1 MTRRTAEE
9 RHRIEQDVSTEL
21 MDVLVALHHPTRR
34 WLAELLW
41 VEGPATVG
49 RLAARTGLAVGSV
62 SHHLKPLHQQGF
74 IEPAPELARDTRESW
89 WRTTPRNL
97 SWSVEDFEP
106 DSLGRRVAD
115 QAEVENFRYQVRA
128 IQRGSRRWTTPR
140 PSGDAR
146 PGRPTAWSRP
156 RPSRRPTCTAAWT
169 PSSRRG
175 PRSPGTTSS
184 ERPDVVPPCG
194 PDRDPLLPQQPGA
207 PVTTTLIGAPPPPV
221 RRDPMVLT
229 WLVGV
234 AVSAFGDAVWIVALA
249 WTAAHTLVPGDGR
262 RGHRHRDAP
271 AGRARPRRWRD
282 RRPLGP
288 RAAC

>member
-9 RHRIEQDVSTEL
+9 RHRIERDVSTEL

-34 WLAELLW
+34 WLAELLRI
-41 VEGPATVG
+41 EGPATVG

-128 IQRGSRRWTTPR
+128 TQQWLKEMPAAPPEWRRAAGATDSLVNATVDQLADLHARLSAVLDDWTAECME
-140 PSGDAR
+140 D
-146 PGRPTAWSRP
+146 
-156 RPSRRPTCTAAWT
+156 
-169 PSSRRG
+169 
-175 PRSPGTTSS
+175 
-184 ERPDVVPPCG
+184 ERQV
-194 PDRDPLLPQQPGA
+194 PGA
-207 PVTTTLIGAPPPPV
+207 ERRHVRTLIRCFPSKPV
-221 RRDPMVLT
+221 RP
-229 WLVGV
+229 
-234 AVSAFGDAVWIVALA
+234 
-249 WTAAHTLVPGDGR
+249 
-262 RGHRHRDAP
+262 
-271 AGRARPRRWRD
+271 
-282 RRPLGP
+282 
-288 RAAC
+288 